1 MTICKACGVELR
13 QGARFCDMCGTKVE
27 KICPS
32 CGEVLRDIAKF
43 CDLCGEKLPAE
54 RIVTVKRT
62 VQGGVSAGKDYT
74 VGLKSD
80 GTVVA
85 VGDNRFGQC
94 DVSGWTDVVAIDAGV
109 FHTVA
114 MRADGTLLAVGSNA
128 NNQCNVS

>member
-1 MTICKACGVELR
+1 MAICNACGVELR
-13 QGARFCDMCGTKVE
+13 PGARFCDMCGTKVN

-62 VQGGVSAGKDYT
+62 VQGGISAGKDHT

-85 VGDNRFGQC
+85 VGSKMDGKC
-94 DVSGWTDVVAIDAGV
+94 DVEKWN
-109 FHTVA
+109 
-114 MRADGTLLAVGSNA
+114 LL
-128 NNQCNVS
+128 Q